1 MLQTKR
7 ADFSGIAARFHI
19 SPVTARIIRNRDVEG
34 ETAIDRYLNG
44 TLDQLY
50 DPHLM
55 KDMDK
60 AASLILEKIQAGARI
75 RIVGDYD
82 IDGVCSTYLL
92 YRGLSRCGGHVDY
105 QIPERIRGW
114 LRHQRVHHPQGE
126 GRRH

>member
-7 ADFSGIAARFHI
+7 ADFNAVAARFHI

-34 ETAIDRYLNG
+34 EEAIDRYLNG

-60 AASLILEKIQAGARI
+60 AASLILEKIRAGVRI
-75 RIVGDYD
+75 RMSFPADRNSV
-82 IDGVCSTYLL
+82 SALPARWHWSRNSSSAMRRFPRWM
-92 YRGLSRCGGHVDY
+92 YRCRRRC
-105 QIPERIRGW
+105 
-114 LRHQRVHHPQGE
+114 
-126 GRRH
+126 